1 MKGNT
6 LDSSAL
12 YNELGGRCDFLKNE
26 VAGVLELAVLAA
38 CQLNRQN
45 QVGDSDKL
53 ERYASVSMSW
63 RNKTSD
69 EIIMDGEECGN
80 YRLNISL
87 NRLGEQM
94 DDSEYI
100 DFVFDGSK
108 MRIDETEK
116 QHATAIEPF

>member
-1 MKGNT
+1 
-6 LDSSAL
+6 
-12 YNELGGRCDFLKNE
+12 
-26 VAGVLELAVLAA
+26 
-38 CQLNRQN
+38 
-45 QVGDSDKL
+45 
-53 ERYASVSMSW
+53 MSW

-69 EIIMDGEECGN
+69 EIITDGEECGN

>member
-1 MKGNT
+1 
-6 LDSSAL
+6 
-12 YNELGGRCDFLKNE
+12 
-26 VAGVLELAVLAA
+26 
-38 CQLNRQN
+38 
-45 QVGDSDKL
+45 
-53 ERYASVSMSW
+53 
-63 RNKTSD
+63 
-69 EIIMDGEECGN
+69 MDGEECGN